1 MAACRDDLEPWAVD
15 DLASLCAPPR
25 ESSWLE
31 KAKAI
36 PDGAWTT
43 GDRELFTGKIQPSPS
58 GHSSSGHIKPVGRLK
73 DGPERQYY
81 FDPSKQ
87 LPTLRKTSWQ
97 ERDEALL
104 LAQEGKVR
112 RIQLIEVWRFK
123 GGSTPA
129 WRAAL
134 AEGHSPD
141 ELATWAVRTPSP
153 GTASVGAAWCVSTL
167 CNTPPLDRGERHA
180 GVCPLPDEEEAW
192 AALKGCLAARSVAD
206 GVRRVGG
213 HRKRKGVPPDNSDL
227 KRLAKI
233 IVALLCA
240 RVVELHGDPGGW
252 VPLQVV
258 QDTVAARRTG
268 AQPPTLDE
276 VRAAIV
282 ASEGGLELQT
292 TGGTEE
298 YRMRACQGHTGSR
311 GAPR

>member
-1 MAACRDDLEPWAVD
+1 MAACRDNLEPWALD
-15 DLASLCAPPR
+15 DLASLCAPPIEGKLLAR
-25 ESSWLE
+25 KSQ
-31 KAKAI
+31 
-36 PDGAWTT
+36 
-43 GDRELFTGKIQPSPS
+43 GDSRWSLDHRRSRALHGKNPAVAS

-141 ELATWAVRTPSP
+141 ELATWAIRTPSP
-153 GTASVGAAWCVSTL
+153 GTASVGAAWCVSSL
-167 CNTPPLDRGERHA
+167 GNTPPPDRGERHA

-192 AALKGCLAARSVAD
+192 AALKGWLAARSVAD
-206 GVRRVGG
+206 
-213 HRKRKGVPPDNSDL
+213 PWSPAS
-227 KRLAKI
+227 
-233 IVALLCA
+233 
-240 RVVELHGDPGGW
+240 W
-252 VPLQVV
+252 
-258 QDTVAARRTG
+258 RTPE
-268 AQPPTLDE
+268 A
-276 VRAAIV
+276 
-282 ASEGGLELQT
+282 
-292 TGGTEE
+292 
-298 YRMRACQGHTGSR
+298 
-311 GAPR
+311 